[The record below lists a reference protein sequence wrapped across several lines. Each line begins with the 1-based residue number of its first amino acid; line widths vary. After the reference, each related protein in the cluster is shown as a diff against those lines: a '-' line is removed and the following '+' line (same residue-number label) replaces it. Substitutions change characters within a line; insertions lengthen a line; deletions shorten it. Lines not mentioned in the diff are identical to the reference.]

1 MPVMNMMAPLPGDTS
16 ELHVELATGVTLRVL
31 RRGSGPALVM
41 APGWT
46 CSADFFTHQ
55 LAGLADTHEVIAYDP
70 RGHGGSSKPLT
81 GNNFAQRGRDLAALL
96 DALGLGQV
104 ILFGWSFG
112 VFDVLSYIRDH
123 GTGRLAG
130 VILCDET
137 PTCPADPSD
146 PDAWGEAPLALDGIV
161 LFLRL
166 AIDARTEFWT
176 AYAKEMVGL
185 PEETPDD
192 HPDVAR
198 IVELGLQTPEHVA
211 VATMADGVATDLA
224 DAARSAAAAVPTL
237 FIAKEGW
244 ADDAKRWVDA
254 NLPTAAFATMPF
266 HMGFVS
272 HPDQFNATIA
282 GFTSGL

>member
-1 MPVMNMMAPLPGDTS
+1 MAFMTPLPTGTS
-16 ELHVELATGVTLRVL
+16 EHAIDVDAGTTLRVL

-46 CSADFFTHQ
+46 CSADFFSHQ
-55 LAGLADTHEVIAYDP
+55 LAGLADVHDVIAYDP

-96 DALGLGQV
+96 DALELERV
-104 ILFGWSFG
+104 ILLGWSFG

-123 GTGRLAG
+123 GTERLAG
-130 VILCDET
+130 LILCDET

-146 PDAWGEAPLALDGIV
+146 PDAWGEAPLSMDGIV

-185 PEETPDD
+185 PEDTPDD
-192 HPDVAR
+192 HPDVTR

-211 VATMADGVATDLA
+211 IATMADGVATDLG
-224 DAARSAAAAVPTL
+224 DTARATAAAVPTL

-244 ADDAKRWVDA
+244 ADDAKRWVDT
-254 NLPTAAFATMPF
+254 NLPSASFATMPF
-266 HMGFVS
+266 HMGFVT
-272 HPDQFNATIA
+272 HPDAFNATVKE
-282 GFTSGL
+282 FTSTLG